1 MASGISPSINN
12 ILIYL
17 TEESW
22 VRSHDV
28 QNKIKFLFVIFDS
41 GQKKKNQFYLKG
53 FGVGWESE
61 AEGGASHEPAQW
73 L

>member
-1 MASGISPSINN
+1 MKPKKIIGYQINYQN
-12 ILIYL
+12 D
-17 TEESW
+17 TE
-22 VRSHDV
+22 
-28 QNKIKFLFVIFDS
+28 K
-41 GQKKKNQFYLKG
+41 KKKNQIYLKG